1 MAAKSNDI
9 AKDKIVEEKNWTE
22 LNWQKN
28 CQNMN
33 MMMYTRTEWDSNMLR
48 QQQRHGARQNDL

>member
-9 AKDKIVEEKNWTE
+9 AKDKIVEEKNSTE

-33 MMMYTRTEWDSNMLR
+33 MMMYTRTERDSSMLR